1 MYVYIA
7 VAIGGAIGAIT
18 RYSIGQLMAT
28 KMGIYPWGTVFV
40 NIIGSLLIG
49 IGMAYI
55 EGHPN
60 LTSWIK
66 LLCITGF
73 LGGLTT
79 FSTFIF
85 EGYMLQEK
93 GLWFM
98 LSYMGG
104 QVLVGYG
111 LCGLAFTIGKRMW
124 GY

>member
-1 MYVYIA
+1 MNVYIA

-18 RYSIGQLMAT
+18 RYSIGQFMAT

-93 GLWFM
+93 ALWFM
-98 LSYMGG
+98 LSYVGG

-124 GY
+124 G

>member
-1 MYVYIA
+1 MNGYIA
-7 VAIGGAIGAIT
+7 VALGGAIGAVT
-18 RYSIGQLMAT
+18 RYGIGQYIKGSL
-28 KMGIYPWGTVFV
+28 YPWGTVLV
-40 NIIGSLLIG
+40 NIIGSCLIG
-49 IGMAYI
+49 LGMSYI

-60 LTSWIK
+60 LSPGVK

-93 GLWFM
+93 GLWHM
-98 LSYMGG
+98 ISYMGG
-104 QVLVGYG
+104 QVLVCYG

-124 GY
+124 G

>member
-1 MYVYIA
+1 MNVYIA

-18 RYSIGQLMAT
+18 RYSIGQFMAT

-60 LTSWIK
+60 LTS
-66 LLCITGF
+66 
-73 LGGLTT
+73 
-79 FSTFIF
+79 IF